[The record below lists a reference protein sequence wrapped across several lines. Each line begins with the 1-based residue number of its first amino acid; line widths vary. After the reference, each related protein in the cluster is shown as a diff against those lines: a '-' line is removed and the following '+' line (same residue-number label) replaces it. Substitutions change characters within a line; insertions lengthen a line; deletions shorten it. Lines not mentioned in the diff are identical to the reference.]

1 MPMAYKLLKG
11 KPITQ
16 PIRDETQR
24 KAAELRELGWAPR
37 LASLEIGHNPA
48 AALYI
53 RNQERVATALGIDFE
68 NRKYPDEISQRE
80 MLAAIQAM
88 NIDPHITGIIIQR
101 PVPVDLDLKQLELA
115 IAPAKDVEGMNP
127 TNIGKVVYDDFVL
140 GPCTS
145 QASVELLKAT
155 GLELQG
161 LEVVIVGHS
170 EIVGKPI
177 ALHLLAQLA
186 TVTVCHHGTRNLAT
200 HTRRADALFVAV
212 GKPGLVTAD
221 MVKPGAAVIDIGIN
235 QIEVTSDDGT
245 SRKRTVGDVDF
256 ESVHEVAGW
265 ITPVPGGVGPATL
278 SILMR
283 NVIRATEA
291 QKAAYER
298 MMAGS

>member
-1 MPMAYKLLKG
+1 MAFKLLKG
-11 KPITQ
+11 KAITQ
-16 PIRDETQR
+16 KIRDETQQM
-24 KAAELRELGWAPR
+24 AQSLQEQGWTPR

-53 RNQERVATALGIDFE
+53 RNQKRVANKLGIEFE
-68 NRKYPDEISQRE
+68 NRKFPQEITQRE
-80 MLAAIQAM
+80 MMAAIHAL
-88 NIDPHITGIIIQR
+88 NVDPHITGIIVQR
-101 PVPVDLDLKQLELA
+101 PVPVHLDLKQLQLA
-115 IAPAKDVEGMNP
+115 IAPSKDVEGMNP

-145 QASVELLKAT
+145 QASVKLLAAT
-155 GLELQG
+155 GLEMQG

-186 TVTVCHHGTRNLAT
+186 TVTVCHHGTRNLLN

-212 GKPGLVTAD
+212 GKPGLITGD
-221 MVKPGAAVIDIGIN
+221 MIKPGAAVIDIGIN
-235 QIEVTSDDGT
+235 QIEVTDENGDIQT
-245 SRKRTVGDVDF
+245 KTVGDVEFD
-256 ESVHEVAGW
+256 SALEVAGW

-283 NVIRATEA
+283 NIVSATVM
-291 QKAAYER
+291 QKKAYEHA
-298 MMAGS
+298 MLDF